1 MRECTR
7 CLHYEKLMSGRYRWE
22 DLECSH
28 CTSEYANARR
38 DRIQRRQV
46 VAAEPKVAPVSPD
59 DFIRQKTVLAWT
71 HITRTYP
78 AAAAYILAKLADQ
91 SLSYAGIAKRFR
103 VSKTT
108 VQYQISLALMAEPD
122 LDGLIQIDHTRNK
135 KKAHKKT

>member
-1 MRECTR
+1 MECDKCIHR
-7 CLHYEKLMSGRYRWE
+7 SKWDSGAAWE
-22 DLECSH
+22 DLPCAH
-28 CTSEYANARR
+28 CTAPYARKRSEY
-38 DRIQRRQV
+38 IQKRQV
-46 VAAEPKVAPVSPD
+46 VNPARIEAPGPD
-59 DFIRQKTVLAWT
+59 DFIARRTVLAWT

-122 LDGLIQIDHTRNK
+122 LAGLLSIDHTRNK
-135 KKAHKKT
+135 KKAHKKK